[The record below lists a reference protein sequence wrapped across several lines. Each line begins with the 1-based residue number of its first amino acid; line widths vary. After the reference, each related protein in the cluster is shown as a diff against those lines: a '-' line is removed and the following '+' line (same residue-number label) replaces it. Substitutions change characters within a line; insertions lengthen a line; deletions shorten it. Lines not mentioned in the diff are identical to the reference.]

1 MASII
6 QQYRYS
12 LICAIGIFILI
23 AIPGTM
29 IPPVPTF
36 SEWLQ
41 WDKVSHL
48 LFFGGFCYA
57 MLADVCVYRGYK
69 LAFRHLIIIFF
80 ISVGYG
86 AFTEWFQHLPF
97 VKRDGNMFDW
107 YADILGA
114 LLGIPCYCLIHRNKL
129 QLT

>member
-1 MASII
+1 MTGII
-6 QQYRYS
+6 KRYRYS
-12 LICAIGIFILI
+12 IICFIGIFILI

-48 LFFGGFCYA
+48 LFFGGYCYA
-57 MLADVCVYRGYK
+57 MLADVCRYRNYK
-69 LAFRHLIIIFF
+69 LAFRHMLIIFI
-80 ISVGYG
+80 ISVSYG

-97 VKRDGNMFDW
+97 IKRDGNMFDW

-114 LLGIPCYCLIHRNKL
+114 LLGIPFYYFIHRKKIEI
-129 QLT
+129 Q